1 MTTFTTPTKHDRP
14 AGAHFA
20 EPRPRHR
27 AVLAHGSWRRVTR
40 RIVCG
45 LACALTVS
53 SLLMPSVSLAAEW
66 IDVGG
71 STHNAADGA
80 AGDGSTWSW
89 DGANDLQLNGY
100 NGGGII
106 AGGKLNVSY
115 EGDNNIASMG
125 EGITAI
131 DGTNESAELNIS
143 GTGALTVESDGD
155 GLTSEGDL
163 NISGSG
169 SISVDSA
176 NGDGIYADG
185 DLNVE
190 GTGAVEASGAYGGI
204 NVNGDVAINTSG
216 SVTAKGESSR
226 GIHANGNIA
235 ITGGGVVEAKS
246 ETDDGIRAK
255 GTLEISN
262 STVTAKGTEQ
272 GIWAWK
278 GLTIDNATVRAHA
291 LGNSTRDTSIA
302 IYTDEGDIVIK
313 NGSLVYALAEGF
325 EGAGISSINYDEG
338 GAGGRI
344 FISDSTVEAI
354 ARYLKTEGQLPLPP
368 IAYGDNDIP
377 EVYVVGPTF
386 GIHVMTENAIKPATI
401 RITRSRVIAEGE
413 TAAILALVASEDGT
427 VMGTIDFIDSIIET
441 PGGGRV
447 CDIHYIDEAND
458 GMTHLAGQTI
468 GTAEGVIEDMT
479 SDAIAKRAVIV
490 PVEAPKPEAKPE
502 AKTVAAAAKG
512 VEAGSKLAATGDS
525 SAEGIIAAAIAG
537 ATAIGAGALTSRKRS

>member
-14 AGAHFA
+14 AGTHFA
-20 EPRPRHR
+20 DPRPRHR
-27 AVLAHGSWRRVTR
+27 AVLVRWSWRRVTR

-71 STHNAADGA
+71 STHSAADGA

-89 DGANDLQLNGY
+89 DGADDLQLNGY

-131 DGTNESAELNIS
+131 DGTSEDAELNIS
-143 GTGALTVESDGD
+143 GTGTLTVESNGD
-155 GLTSEGDL
+155 SLTSAGDL
-163 NISGSG
+163 SIGGSG
-169 SISVDSA
+169 DISVDSA
-176 NGDGIYADG
+176 NGDGIHTEG
-185 DLNVE
+185 DLTIE
-190 GTGAVEASGAYGGI
+190 GTGTVKASGAYGGI
-204 NVNGDVAINTSG
+204 YASGDVAINTNG
-216 SVTAKGESSR
+216 SVTAKGENFR
-226 GIHANGNIA
+226 GMHADGDMS

-246 ETDDGIRAK
+246 ETDDGIRAE

-262 STVTAKGTEQ
+262 STVTVKGTEQ

-325 EGAGISSINYDEG
+325 EGAGISSINYDED

-354 ARYLKTEGQLPLPP
+354 GRYLKTEGQLPLPP
-368 IAYGDNDIP
+368 IAYGDNDTP
-377 EVYVVGPTF
+377 QMYVAGPTF

-401 RITRSRVIAEGE
+401 TITRSRVVAEGE
-413 TAAILALVASEDGT
+413 TAAILAIVASEDGSA
-427 VMGTIDFIDSIIET
+427 MGTINLIDSIIET

-447 CDIHYIDEAND
+447 CDIRYVDDAND
-458 GMTHLAGQTI
+458 GATFLAGQTI
-468 GTAEGVIEDMT
+468 GTAEDVIEDMT
-479 SDAIAKRAVIV
+479 NDAIAKRAVIV
-490 PVEAPKPEAKPE
+490 PVEAPKPEAKTEP
-502 AKTVAAAAKG
+502 KTIAAAAKG
-512 VEAGSKLAATGDS
+512 IEAGSKLATTGDS
-525 SAEGIIAAAIAG
+525 AAAGIIAASIAG
-537 ATAIGAGALTSRKRS
+537 VTAIGAGALTSRKRS